1 MTDTLLQPFAG
12 LRPAPGR
19 AADVA
24 APPYDVV
31 SLGEA
36 RALADGQRW
45 SFLHVSRPEIDLPE
59 GTDPHSGA
67 VYAKGAENLAA
78 MVEAGVL
85 VHDDAPSFYVYRLT
99 MGDHAQTGQI
109 GRAHV

>member
-45 SFLHVSRPEIDLPE
+45 CFVTVSRPEIDLPE
-59 GTDPHSGA
+59 GTADRPSVGSGKRVPA
-67 VYAKGAENLAA
+67 RGDRSGR
-78 MVEAGVL
+78 GVIQKRTY
-85 VHDDAPSFYVYRLT
+85 HINT
-99 MGDHAQTGQI
+99 C
-109 GRAHV
+109 HVLQL